1 MLDLT
6 KNRSF
11 VASDFQPTS
20 FEVIEPNYNRLLNI
34 DWTAEAVEGSTHGSN
49 DHGAFAT
56 WLANRSELESCLD
69 EHQAW
74 LYVALSCDTE
84 NTDKRKAYDF
94 FVQEIYPK
102 IAPLDD
108 ALNGKMLAYP
118 GLDTYHEPGFDRLLR
133 MVRNARALYREENI
147 PLQTELKGLESQY
160 GAKTGSL
167 SIVYNGQEY
176 TLPQAQNLLKS
187 PDRSQREAVY
197 RLIMEARAGIGEDLQ
212 GLMDRMLDLRHRV
225 AINAGFANYRDYRFR
240 ELNRFEYG
248 VEECETFHQSVR
260 DSFMP
265 LKEHIDHNIA
275 LINDLDRLRPWDL
288 KALPAGQK
296 PLHPFEG
303 QKDLIQK
310 SIAAFQQLDP
320 FFGECL
326 STMDRMGRF
335 DLESRKGKAPGG
347 YNYPMMESGAPFV
360 FMNATGSMEDLE
372 TMMHEGGH
380 AVHSFLVHPL
390 RLNVYRQNPSE
401 TAELASMSME
411 LLSMV
416 AYPHFFG
423 NPEDLHRASYE
434 QIQRALGVLPWIAC
448 IDAFQHWMYTH
459 PGHTRNERSHAW
471 KELLQQYTSPIVDW
485 SGLNEWL
492 DYQWQGQ
499 LHLFEMPFYYIEYG
513 FAQIGALGVWRNC
526 ASDPARGLAAY
537 REALALGN
545 TVSIND
551 VYHQAGVP
559 FEANHAYVEE
569 LANWTLNKMQY
580 HENHLHRT

>member
-20 FEVIEPNYNRLLNI
+20 FEVIEPYYNRLLNI
-34 DWTAEAVEGSTHGSN
+34 DWNTEAVADTTHGSN
-49 DHGAFAT
+49 DHGIFAT

-69 EHQAW
+69 EQQAW

-84 NTDKRKAYDF
+84 NTDKRKAYEF

-108 ALNGKMLAYP
+108 ALNAKMLAYP
-118 GLDTYHEPGFDRLLR
+118 GLDSYHETGFDRLLR
-133 MVRNARALYREENI
+133 MVRNARELYREENI

-167 SIVYNGQEY
+167 SIVYNGHEY

-187 PDRSQREAVY
+187 PDPSQRQAVY

-225 AINAGFANYRDYRFR
+225 ALNAGFANYRDYRFR

-265 LKEHIDHNIA
+265 LKEHMDHNKA
-275 LINDLDRLRPWDL
+275 LINGLDRLRPWDL
-288 KALPAGQK
+288 KALPAGLK
-296 PLHPFEG
+296 PLQPFEG

-390 RLNVYRQNPSE
+390 RLNVYRQTPSE

-423 NPEDLHRASYE
+423 NAEDLHRASYE

-459 PGHTRNERSHAW
+459 PGHSRNERSHAW
-471 KELLQQYTSPIVDW
+471 KELLQQYTSPVVDW
-485 SGLNEWL
+485 SGLDEWL

-526 ASDPARGLAAY
+526 TSDPVHGLAAY

-551 VYHQAGVP
+551 VYRQAGVP

-569 LANWTLNKMQY
+569 LANWTLNKMQH

>member
-20 FEVIEPNYNRLLNI
+20 FEVIEPCYNRLLNI
-34 DWTAEAVEGSTHGSN
+34 DWNTEAVADTTHGSN
-49 DHGAFAT
+49 DHGIFAT

-84 NTDKRKAYDF
+84 NTDKRKAYEF

-108 ALNGKMLAYP
+108 ALNAKMLAYP
-118 GLDTYHEPGFDRLLR
+118 GLDRYHEPGFDRLLR
-133 MVRNARALYREENI
+133 MVRNARELYREENI

-187 PDRSQREAVY
+187 PDPSQRQAVY

-225 AINAGFANYRDYRFR
+225 ALNAGFANYRDYRFR

-265 LKEHIDHNIA
+265 LKEHMDHNKA
-275 LINDLDRLRPWDL
+275 LINGLDRLRPWDL
-288 KALPAGQK
+288 KALPAGLK
-296 PLHPFEG
+296 PLQPFEG

-390 RLNVYRQNPSE
+390 RLNVYRQTPSE

-459 PGHTRNERSHAW
+459 PGHSRNERSHAW
-471 KELLQQYTSPIVDW
+471 KELLQQYTSPVVDW
-485 SGLNEWL
+485 SGLDEWL

-526 ASDPARGLAAY
+526 TSDPAHGLAAY

-551 VYHQAGVP
+551 VYRQAGVP

-569 LANWTLNKMQY
+569 LANWTLNKMQH

>member
-1 MLDLT
+1 MP
-6 KNRSF
+6 
-11 VASDFQPTS
+11 SDFQPTS
-20 FEVIEPNYNRLLNI
+20 FDLIEPYYNQLLNT
-34 DWTAEAVEGSTHGSN
+34 DWNGGLESQPSVSQDEHSK
-49 DHGAFAT
+49 FAQ
-56 WLANRSELESCLD
+56 WLADRSELESCLD

-84 NTDKRKAYDF
+84 NTDKRKAYEF

-108 ALNGKMLAYP
+108 ALNAKMLAYP
-118 GLDTYHEPGFDRLLR
+118 GLDSYHEPGFDRLLR
-133 MVRNARALYREENI
+133 MVRNARELYREANI
-147 PLQTELKGLESQY
+147 PLQTELKGLETQY
-160 GAKTGSL
+160 AAKTGSL
-167 SIVYNGQEY
+167 TIVYGGQEY

-187 PDRSQREAVY
+187 SDRTQREAVY
-197 RLIMEARAGIGEDLQ
+197 RLIMEARAKISEDLQ
-212 GLMDRMLDLRHRV
+212 DLMDRMLDLRHRV
-225 AINAGFANYRDYRFR
+225 ALNAGFANYRDYRFR

-265 LKEHIDHNIA
+265 LKEHIDHNKA
-275 LINDLDRLRPWDL
+275 LINGLDRLRPWDL
-288 KALPAGQK
+288 KALPAGLK

-320 FFGECL
+320 FFGDCL

-390 RLNVYRQNPSE
+390 RLNVYRQTPSE

-411 LLSMV
+411 LLSMA

-423 NPEDLHRASYE
+423 IDEDRHRACHE

-459 PGHTRNERSHAW
+459 PGHSRNDRSKAW
-471 KELLQQYTSPIVDW
+471 QNLLSQYTSPVVDW
-485 SGLNEWL
+485 SGLEDWM

-513 FAQIGALGVWRNC
+513 FAQIGALGVWRN
-526 ASDPARGLAAY
+526 STNNPIHGLAAY
-537 REALALGN
+537 RKALALGN
-545 TVSIND
+545 TVSINE
-551 VYHQAGVP
+551 VYRQAGVP
-559 FEANHAYVEE
+559 FDADHAYLEE
-569 LANWTLNKMQY
+569 LAKWTLKKMQQ
-580 HENHLHRT
+580 HEDYLHRT

>member
-1 MLDLT
+1 MP
-6 KNRSF
+6 
-11 VASDFQPTS
+11 SDFQPTS
-20 FEVIEPNYNRLLNI
+20 FDLIEPYYNQLLNT
-34 DWTAEAVEGSTHGSN
+34 DWNGGLESQPSVSQDEHSK
-49 DHGAFAT
+49 FAQ
-56 WLANRSELESCLD
+56 WLADRSELESCLD

-84 NTDKRKAYDF
+84 NTDKRKAYEF

-108 ALNGKMLAYP
+108 ALNAKMLAYP
-118 GLDTYHEPGFDRLLR
+118 GLDSYHEPGFDRLLR
-133 MVRNARALYREENI
+133 MVRNARELYREANI
-147 PLQTELKGLESQY
+147 PLQTELKGLETQY
-160 GAKTGSL
+160 AAKTGSL
-167 SIVYNGQEY
+167 TIVYGGQEY

-187 PDRSQREAVY
+187 SDRTQREAVY
-197 RLIMEARAGIGEDLQ
+197 RLIMDARAKISEDLQ
-212 GLMDRMLDLRHRV
+212 DLMDRMLDLRHRV
-225 AINAGFANYRDYRFR
+225 ALNAGFANYRDYRFR

-265 LKEHIDHNIA
+265 LKEHIDHNKA
-275 LINDLDRLRPWDL
+275 LINGLDRLRPWDL
-288 KALPAGQK
+288 KALPAGLK

-320 FFGECL
+320 FFGDCL

-390 RLNVYRQNPSE
+390 RLNVYRQTPSE

-411 LLSMV
+411 LLSMA

-423 NPEDLHRASYE
+423 IDEDRHRACHE

-459 PGHTRNERSHAW
+459 PGHSRNDRSKAW
-471 KELLQQYTSPIVDW
+471 QNLLSQYTSPVVDW
-485 SGLNEWL
+485 SGLEDWM

-513 FAQIGALGVWRNC
+513 FAQIGALGVWRN
-526 ASDPARGLAAY
+526 STNNPIHGLAAY
-537 REALALGN
+537 RKALALGN
-545 TVSIND
+545 TVSINE
-551 VYHQAGVP
+551 VYRQAGVP
-559 FEANHAYVEE
+559 FDADHAYLEE
-569 LANWTLNKMQY
+569 LAKWTLKKMQQ
-580 HENHLHRT
+580 HEDYLHRT

>member
-1 MLDLT
+1 
-6 KNRSF
+6 
-11 VASDFQPTS
+11 SDFQPTS
-20 FEVIEPNYNRLLNI
+20 FEVIEPYYNHLLNI
-34 DWTAEAVEGSTHGSN
+34 DWNTEAVTDTTHGSN
-49 DHGAFAT
+49 DHGVFAA

-69 EHQAW
+69 EQQAW

-84 NTDKRKAYDF
+84 NTDKRKAYEF

-108 ALNGKMLAYP
+108 ALNAKMLAYP
-118 GLDTYHEPGFDRLLR
+118 GLDRYHEPGFDRLLR
-133 MVRNARALYREENI
+133 MVRNARELYREENI

-167 SIVYNGQEY
+167 SIVYNGHEY

-187 PDRSQREAVY
+187 PDPSQREAVY

-225 AINAGFANYRDYRFR
+225 ALNAGFANYRDYRFR

-265 LKEHIDHNIA
+265 LKEHMDHNKA
-275 LINDLDRLRPWDL
+275 LINGLDRLRPWDL
-288 KALPAGQK
+288 KALPAGLK
-296 PLHPFEG
+296 PLQPFEG

-390 RLNVYRQNPSE
+390 RLNVYRQTPSE

-448 IDAFQHWMYTH
+448 IDAYQHWMYTH
-459 PGHTRNERSHAW
+459 PGHSRNERSHAW
-471 KELLQQYTSPIVDW
+471 KELLQQYTSPVVDW
-485 SGLNEWL
+485 SGLDEWL

-526 ASDPARGLAAY
+526 TSDPVHGLAAY

-551 VYHQAGVP
+551 VYRQAGVP

-569 LANWTLNKMQY
+569 LANWTLNKMQH

>member
-20 FEVIEPNYNRLLNI
+20 FEVIEPYYNHLLNI
-34 DWTAEAVEGSTHGSN
+34 DWNTEAVADTTHGSN
-49 DHGAFAT
+49 DHGVFAA

-69 EHQAW
+69 EQQAW

-84 NTDKRKAYDF
+84 NTDKRKAYEF

-108 ALNGKMLAYP
+108 ALNAKMLAYP
-118 GLDTYHEPGFDRLLR
+118 GLDSYHETGFDRLLR
-133 MVRNARALYREENI
+133 MVRNARELYREENI

-167 SIVYNGQEY
+167 SIVYNGHEY

-187 PDRSQREAVY
+187 PDPSQRQAVY

-225 AINAGFANYRDYRFR
+225 ALNAGFANYRDYRFR

-265 LKEHIDHNIA
+265 LKEHMDHNKA
-275 LINDLDRLRPWDL
+275 LINGLDRLRPWDL
-288 KALPAGQK
+288 KALPAGLK
-296 PLHPFEG
+296 PLQPFEG

-390 RLNVYRQNPSE
+390 RLNVYRQTPSE

-423 NPEDLHRASYE
+423 NAEDLHRASYE

-459 PGHTRNERSHAW
+459 PGHSRNERSHAW
-471 KELLQQYTSPIVDW
+471 KELLQQYTSPVVDW
-485 SGLNEWL
+485 SGLDEWL

-526 ASDPARGLAAY
+526 TSDPVHGLAAY

-551 VYHQAGVP
+551 VYRQAGVP

-569 LANWTLNKMQY
+569 LANWTLNKMQH

>member
-1 MLDLT
+1 
-6 KNRSF
+6 
-11 VASDFQPTS
+11 
-20 FEVIEPNYNRLLNI
+20 
-34 DWTAEAVEGSTHGSN
+34 
-49 DHGAFAT
+49 
-56 WLANRSELESCLD
+56 
-69 EHQAW
+69 
-74 LYVALSCDTE
+74 
-84 NTDKRKAYDF
+84 
-94 FVQEIYPK
+94 
-102 IAPLDD
+102 
-108 ALNGKMLAYP
+108 
-118 GLDTYHEPGFDRLLR
+118 
-133 MVRNARALYREENI
+133 MVRNARELYREVNI

-167 SIVYNGQEY
+167 TIVYGGQEY

-187 PDRSQREAVY
+187 PDRTQREAVY
-197 RLIMEARAGIGEDLQ
+197 RLIMDARAKISEDLQ
-212 GLMDRMLDLRHRV
+212 DLMDRMLELRHRL
-225 AINAGFANYRDYRFR
+225 ALNAGFANYRDYRFQ

-265 LKEHIDHNIA
+265 LKEHIDHNKA
-275 LINDLDRLRPWDL
+275 LINGLDRLRPWDL
-288 KALPAGQK
+288 KALPAGLK

-326 STMDRMGRF
+326 STMDRLGRF

-390 RLNVYRQNPSE
+390 RLNVYRQTPSE

-411 LLSMV
+411 LLSMA

-423 NPEDLHRASYE
+423 NDEDKHGACHE

-459 PGHTRNERSHAW
+459 PGHSRNERSHAW
-471 KELLQQYTSPIVDW
+471 KELLQQYTSPVVDW
-485 SGLNEWL
+485 RGLEEWL

-513 FAQIGALGVWRNC
+513 FAQIGALGVWRN
-526 ASDPARGLAAY
+526 STTDPAKGLTAY

-545 TVSIND
+545 TVSINE
-551 VYHQAGVP
+551 VYRQAGVP
-559 FEANHAYVEE
+559 FDADHAYLEE
-569 LANWTLNKMQY
+569 LANWTLNKMQH